1 METINDRLSQLVNAY
16 SGGNQRKFT
25 ELIGLPEG
33 SLSNYLSK
41 AKNSIPGADKLEK
54 IVNSL
59 DVDAMWLLT
68 GKGKMK
74 RTTTFID
81 DNPVNTELLQLCK
94 SLVANYTQ
102 RDEVMAQ
109 IVSMIQRLEEYVYG
123 KANIF
128 C

>member
-33 SLSNYLSK
+33 SLSNCLSK

-109 IVSMIQRLEEYVYG
+109 IVSMIKRLEE
-123 KANIF
+123 
-128 C
+128 